1 MADGAWWEGP
11 IYHGYASRYFVPF
24 ATGLGTATG
33 SDAGLWE
40 IPGAQEA
47 AHYQMAALDAGYRY
61 FNWAGGSGARAG
73 WAC

>member
-24 ATGLGTATG
+24 AKGLSTATG

-40 IPGAQEA
+40 IPGAREA

-61 FNWAGGSGARAG
+61 FNWAGGSGA
-73 WAC
+73 